1 MSKAAKLAST
11 KAKLGQKGKRTAYLI
26 AVHQE
31 RQPVRVYAVMDVSAD
46 LAITQVAALATDA
59 TKVEIVGSL
68 SRNLARQLGL
78 VPGQIRLV

>member
-1 MSKAAKLAST
+1 MSKAAKLVSA
-11 KAKLGQKGKRTAYLI
+11 KAKIGKKGKRTAYLI
-26 AVHQE
+26 AVYQE

-46 LAITQVAALATDA
+46 LAVAQVAALATDA

-78 VPGQIRLV
+78 LPGQIRLV